1 VGCNPNVL
9 LEDSKIII
17 AQFKLSSDID
27 EDNVIL

>member
-1 VGCNPNVL
+1 VGRNPNVL
-9 LEDSKIII
+9 LEETKTIN